1 LALKTQEGVQKILFS
16 GLRATVVMED
26 GKALDQEKT
35 TKAIEAKGLGVTS
48 FSKSEITIPESGY
61 TLAVAG
67 TG

>member
-1 LALKTQEGVQKILFS
+1 
-16 GLRATVVMED
+16 MED